1 MSDMK
6 DLFITDFLVHYHI
19 TSCVVANEYEVTD
32 DIFELVDS
40 SGDLVVNVGEGEL
53 RMHNILGGMN
63 VFAYDRFIRSCKKP
77 SSFLK
82 GRKCC
87 DIILTSHEEEMLVCL
102 IEITSAVGNTD
113 NLYKPILKKDT
124 DMVLYPGGK
133 VEKAELQLINSLQT
147 IMDVPAIAD
156 KLNNM
161 LHKSCVL
168 AYRVLQI
175 DDLEIRL
182 RYPNNRYKLIEAKET
197 GNSGAII
204 SSPMIEEYGFQY
216 RRVAYPTML
225 QLIN

>member
-40 SGDLVVNVGEGEL
+40 SGD
-53 RMHNILGGMN
+53 
-63 VFAYDRFIRSCKKP
+63 
-77 SSFLK
+77 
-82 GRKCC
+82 
-87 DIILTSHEEEMLVCL
+87 SHEEEMLVCL